1 MSEEYEIEVIPVVVA
16 AEPIELYKI
25 LKIENLVTSGSEAK
39 QLIAEG
45 YVFVNGEVETR
56 KRKKIMFGDIV
67 GFNGEAFQVLS
78 EADMQEYIDSGE
90 YEMVSEPDVEYAE
103 IDEQEYM
110 TEEQDVVESD
120 AFVNVNNSAANGTE
134 VYENEEP
141 EVMAEEV
148 SVERFEQID
157 EVQVEV
163 KSPEKSKPKVPKQ
176 RAEPAFVSADKPKK
190 KKQDKQT
197 KAANKKKKGRAAP
210 FSF

>member
-56 KRKKIMFGDIV
+56 KRKKIMYGDII
-67 GFNGEAFQVLS
+67 GFNGEAFQILS
-78 EADMQEYIDSGE
+78 EAEMQQYIDSGE
-90 YEMVSEPDVEYAE
+90 YEMAPEPEYVEPEYIEPEQGEYVTEAQYAE
-103 IDEQEYM
+103 EQ
-110 TEEQDVVESD
+110 
-120 AFVNVNNSAANGTE
+120 
-134 VYENEEP
+134 
-141 EVMAEEV
+141 
-148 SVERFEQID
+148 
-157 EVQVEV
+157 V
-163 KSPEKSKPKVPKQ
+163 KSKAPVE

-190 KKQDKQT
+190 QKQDKQA